1 MRAVNLIPGSDHGG
15 PRIKV
20 GRSGG
25 GAYAVL
31 GLLGGLALLVFL
43 YGQASHQISSR
54 HAQIASLEARV
65 AQTQA
70 QASELTPY
78 TDFVSLREQRVDA
91 VTQLVDSRFN
101 WPSAFYELGRVL
113 PASASIESLDGTVGA
128 SAGSGSSSSTASLA
142 SKAGSAAS
150 GSGSSSGSSSV
161 SSATPP
167 GSVPSFTLTG
177 CAISQAAVALTLE
190 RLRLMEGVDEVHLQ
204 SSAKSG
210 SSGAG
215 GGSSSCA
222 AGHVTFSSQVVFDAL
237 PNVPS
242 SSTGSAA
249 TLASDSATA
258 ATPSGSS
265 PSSSSSSAPSSSA
278 GSASG
283 SAASTT
289 SPASTGSGAVR

>member
-1 MRAVNLIPGSDHGG
+1 MRAVNLIPGGDHAG

-31 GLLGGLALLVFL
+31 GLLAGLALIVFL

-54 HAQIASLEARV
+54 HAQIASLEAQV

-70 QASELTPY
+70 QASQLTPY
-78 TDFVSLREQRVDA
+78 TNFVSLREQRVDA
-91 VTQLVDSRFN
+91 VTQLVNSRFN
-101 WPSAFYELGRVL
+101 WPAAFYELGRVL
-113 PASASIESLDGTVGA
+113 PASASIESLDGTVGG

-142 SKAGSAAS
+142 SKASTAAS
-150 GSGSSSGSSSV
+150 GSGSSSSGGSAV

-177 CAISQAAVALTLE
+177 CATSQAAVALTLE
-190 RLRLMEGVDEVHLQ
+190 RLRLIDGVSEVSLQ

-210 SSGAG
+210 SSGGG

-222 AGHVTFSSQVVFDAL
+222 AGRVTFSAQIVFDAL
-237 PNVPS
+237 PNVPTTA
-242 SSTGSAA
+242 TGSSA
-249 TLASDSATA
+249 TLASA
-258 ATPSGSS
+258 SGSS
-265 PSSSSSSAPSSSA
+265 STTGSSSSSGGSSASDASTSSAPA
-278 GSASG
+278 
-283 SAASTT
+283 
-289 SPASTGSGAVR
+289 ASTGSGAVR